1 MWSGSYKGAR
11 DFMPRKEDIF
21 WKHAERLNGR
31 FKCKYCGKDFAG
43 GVPRV
48 KSHLSGIKGRDINT
62 CPNVPKEVQ
71 AAAAEAIKVG
81 INKRPKRENFS
92 SSSDGISSEVVSEN
106 NDSCE
111 LDNLLAKFFLSNNI
125 DCSAVQ
131 SSSFIDF
138 MNAVV
143 AFGAPYK
150 LPSYSTLKS
159 RLIPDLLGKI
169 EADVRKVKES
179 WKETGCTIISDV
191 WCNEKENQSFVNIMA
206 SSRKGV
212 VLLNS
217 FKVPRNELDGVFL
230 KEIICFCIQTVGPNH
245 VVQYVN
251 SALSLGPTKDLLA
264 NDFPQICITR
274 CVAVEIQS
282 SFEEVYMEIE
292 WVKLAFDKARCL
304 VTHIYGNSDLL
315 SLMRKY
321 TNNRELIQPQALD
334 FSSNYSMLLSI
345 IVVKD
350 QLFQLVQSF
359 CCSMSDLG
367 KEVADI
373 ISSLEFWNQ
382 VEEIVQALESLFLVL
397 YLVDRYGSSS
407 GYLYV
412 AMEMATKGMGKIY
425 SGNPDK
431 YQRLWQ
437 IFNSWK
443 EKIVHP
449 IHVAAAFLN
458 PAYMCSGLFKDK
470 ARIMGVM
477 EFVVSH
483 LAASEDK
490 DAFLEEI
497 IEYHERSREP
507 DMFSDAA
514 NRMRKVCHPG
524 DWWAYG
530 FGREFPMLQK
540 YAIRILSQ
548 PCSGSAYKQSSS
560 AFETAHMKKLSGFTF
575 KASTHYFWMNMILTT
590 GFRAMNASDKPKDLT
605 ELSELKWRFPT
616 DFLNEIEVSHL
627 DPQQTHSFVWYSS
640 LRAGIHL
647 PSQRCLQLQF
657 VTRIPSLLV
666 TGQEV
671 KSEQGSPV
679 HVFLVDRISGNVV
692 QDSAL
697 STLNLTVSA
706 LEGDF
711 DEESGNTWQRE
722 DFERNEITDVP
733 LMTGTLQVTLKD
745 GMGTL
750 GDLCFNYSSE
760 IAKSGKFKLGVKT
773 LTDEC
778 GGICIC
784 EGISNA
790 FVVRDGNDTRAPD
803 ATASQMHLP
812 EDSQLK
818 SIMDELTQPKPCST
832 DTNANSEM
840 DLGRWFE
847 FGPLWS
853 PLGCKHKQKHNVKS
867 GQAAMGWPSIRSFR
881 RAVSE
886 KRDQKM
892 LSRTQVQ
899 KQLEECIEGQDCS
912 QEEYKLL
919 LLGKEK
925 QGKDNW
931 KGIAEKYVMSK
942 VPSQVASHPEEYSKG
957 KSGSGLDEDKE
968 PMLVEPAS
976 EEQLDLANCD
986 NSTLEGTAAFPNP
999 NTSELSQ
1006 PLTLFPSLLACKDMK
1021 FLVDEEAVEPWGLEE
1036 RPSTVAS
1043 FTCAGDSIP
1052 PKQDSSRLSQSLTLF
1067 PSLLIGDDKEV
1078 SEDKSPD
1085 LLENTARQSTRS
1097 PTKANERVGMSK
1109 LNIVASPSTGA
1120 QREPFL
1126 RVDSFQQS
1134 TCENNSLEC
1143 VRDTP
1148 DPNVCNSSNQSR
1160 QNQNHDFKFDS
1171 VEDRGHISP
1180 ATDRSASSSLCN
1192 GGALTHRHG
1201 MDCGSIC
1208 GSNGNV
1214 NQVPVTR
1221 HAGESRPV
1229 EESSQGSVRK
1239 AALAKFLLKRKDRCY
1254 EKKVRYVSRKKLAE
1268 QHPHVK
1274 GQFVRQAQSD
1284 PATEETN
1291 P

>member
-1 MWSGSYKGAR
+1 
-11 DFMPRKEDIF
+11 MPKKEDTF
-21 WKHAERLNGR
+21 WKHTERLNGR
-31 FKCKYCGKDFAG
+31 FRCKYCGKDFAG

-48 KSHLSGIKGRDINT
+48 KSHLSGIKGRGIDI
-62 CPNVPKEVQ
+62 CPNVPKEVR
-71 AAAAEAIKVG
+71 AAAAEVIKVG
-81 INKRPKRENFS
+81 INKRPKPENFS
-92 SSSDGISSEVVSEN
+92 SSSDGISSEVVCEK

-111 LDNLLAKFFLSNNI
+111 LDNLLVKFFLSNNI
-125 DCSAVQ
+125 DCSVVQ

-169 EADVRKVKES
+169 EADVIKVKES
-179 WKETGCTIISDV
+179 WKETGCTIVSDV

-206 SSRKGV
+206 CSRKGV

-245 VVQYVN
+245 VVQYIN
-251 SALSLGPTKDLLA
+251 GARSGGPTEDLLA
-264 NDFPQICITR
+264 SDFPQICITP

-282 SFEEVYMEIE
+282 SFEEVYMEIG

-304 VTHIYGNSDLL
+304 ITLIYGNSDLL
-315 SLMRKY
+315 LLMRKY
-321 TNNRELIQPQALD
+321 TNNRELIQPQAID

-350 QLFQLVQSF
+350 QLLQLVQSF
-359 CCSMSDLG
+359 GCSMSDLV
-367 KEVADI
+367 KEVAEI

-397 YLVDRYGSSS
+397 YLVDKYGSSS

-412 AMEMATKGMGKIY
+412 AMEMATEGIGRIY
-425 SGNPDK
+425 GGNPDK
-431 YQRLWQ
+431 YERLWQ
-437 IFNSWK
+437 IFNSLK

-449 IHVAAAFLN
+449 IHAAAAFLN
-458 PAYMCSGLFKDK
+458 PAYMCSELFKDK
-470 ARIMGVM
+470 ARIMEVM
-477 EFVVSH
+477 EFIVSH
-483 LAASEDK
+483 LVASEDK

-497 IEYHERSREP
+497 IKYHERSREP
-507 DMFSDAA
+507 NIFSDTA

-524 DWWAYG
+524 DWWAYCV
-530 FGREFPMLQK
+530 GREFPMLQK

-548 PCSGSAYKQSSS
+548 PCSGSAYKQSLS
-560 AFETAHMKKLSGFTF
+560 AFETAQMKNLSAFTF
-575 KASTHYFWMNMILTT
+575 KASTHFFWMNMILTT

-616 DFLNEIEVSHL
+616 DFLNEPEVSYL
-627 DPQQTHSFVWYSS
+627 DPQPTHSS
-640 LRAGIHL
+640 LIAGIHL

-790 FVVRDGNDTRAPD
+790 FVVRDGNDT
-803 ATASQMHLP
+803 
-812 EDSQLK
+812 
-818 SIMDELTQPKPCST
+818 
-832 DTNANSEM
+832 NANSEM

-853 PLGCKHKQKHNVKS
+853 PLGCKHKQNHNVKS
-867 GQAAMGWPSIRSFR
+867 GQGAMRWPKLKAVKVSPWATLR
-881 RAVSE
+881 RAVME
-886 KRDQKM
+886 MRAQKM

-899 KQLEECIEGQDCS
+899 KQLEECIEGQDWV
-912 QEEYKLL
+912 QEEFRRLPL
-919 LLGKEK
+919 AKEK
-925 QGKDNW
+925 QGKD
-931 KGIAEKYVMSK
+931 KRKEISEKYVISK
-942 VPSQVASHPEEYSKG
+942 APTQVASHPEEYSKG
-957 KSGSGLDEDKE
+957 KSGSGLDEKDKK

-976 EEQLDLANCD
+976 EELELANCD
-986 NSTLEGTAAFPNP
+986 DSTLEGTAAFPNP

-1006 PLTLFPSLLACKDMK
+1006 PLTLFPSLLACKDKK
-1021 FLVDEEAVEPWGLEE
+1021 FLEDEEAVEPLGLEE

-1043 FTCAGDSIP
+1043 FSCAGGSIP
-1052 PKQDSSRLSQSLTLF
+1052 PKQDSSCLSQSLMLF
-1067 PSLLIGDDKEV
+1067 PSLLIGDDTEV
-1078 SEDKSPD
+1078 GEDKSPD
-1085 LLENTARQSTRS
+1085 LLEHSARQSTS

-1109 LNIVASPSTGA
+1109 LNIGK
-1120 QREPFL
+1120 
-1126 RVDSFQQS
+1126 S
-1134 TCENNSLEC
+1134 TC
-1143 VRDTP
+1143 
-1148 DPNVCNSSNQSR
+1148 
-1160 QNQNHDFKFDS
+1160 
-1171 VEDRGHISP
+1171 
-1180 ATDRSASSSLCN
+1180 
-1192 GGALTHRHG
+1192 
-1201 MDCGSIC
+1201 M
-1208 GSNGNV
+1208 
-1214 NQVPVTR
+1214 
-1221 HAGESRPV
+1221 
-1229 EESSQGSVRK
+1229 
-1239 AALAKFLLKRKDRCY
+1239 
-1254 EKKVRYVSRKKLAE
+1254 
-1268 QHPHVK
+1268 
-1274 GQFVRQAQSD
+1274 
-1284 PATEETN
+1284 
-1291 P
+1291 